1 MVRLLPVVKYGCNLF
16 CVPDESI
23 IMKKSLKI
31 SLALITV
38 LWMVP
43 AGWAAMLQTPLQ
55 ATAGVV
61 PPNVMF
67 TLDDSGS
74 MGFECLPDDLCIGDS
89 RVGTMP
95 DSIGDWKYG
104 VATYDKVIT
113 KIVDGPCIAWDRRGN
128 CTKYGPDT
136 VTSTLDPKI
145 FNRKMR
151 SAAVNPLYYNP
162 AVRYFPWLK
171 ADGTRFPSYPGT
183 AARDF
188 PETSGSTAVRN
199 LVTPIDIARNW
210 CTTSSNCTNET
221 QSVYFAQY
229 FNKTGA
235 DVNSNDSYTQV
246 LIQASGNYPK
256 GVARTDCTST
266 ANACTFDEEL
276 QNFSNW
282 YSYHRSRIRVAI
294 AGTAEAFYSVPATY
308 RVGYGRINKDT
319 TSSIDGSSNISTVE
333 KGVRSFVTGSE
344 GNKDSFYTWLFQQQ
358 PRSGGTPLR
367 RAMDAVGQ
375 YYSYTGNKGPWGANP
390 GTEDTNPQLA
400 CRRAFHML
408 MTDGMWNGE
417 AAATSAATGNVD
429 NESGSTITGPGSQSY
444 RYTASRPH
452 SDSYSSTLAD
462 VAMYYWKNDLH
473 TTLENGVKASS
484 LNPAFWQHMVNYT
497 ISFGVLGTLDPAV
510 DLPALTSG
518 TKSWPQPGDDKNENI
533 DDLWHAAVNSRGK
546 YISASNTTEYSGAL
560 KSIIDDIAA
569 VNGSEAGVGVS
580 ARTVSAATATRKYE
594 AEFSSSNW
602 SGDVKAVNLT
612 ASGNDSGTAWTA
624 VANMP
629 VHGSRNIVTYNKDA
643 TGSKGVAFTW
653 ANLTDTMRTTLFGQ
667 TTGGEGLVN
676 YLRGDRTG
684 ETGTYRPRT
693 STLGDIV
700 NSTPILVKDQVDGQ
714 YGFLPSGAAGK
725 ATYWRFQAAKK
736 LRQAQLF
743 VGANDGMLHAFS
755 DANGAE
761 TFAFMPDSLLGKVK
775 KLAALDY
782 SHEYFVDGPMTEA
795 DVYDTTDSKWR
806 NLVVGGTGAGAKSL
820 FAINVPVP
828 AYAPTATT
836 PPAALTASE
845 SAPGAADILWSI
857 SNTTT
862 DFSELGYVLQAP
874 EHGVMKDGRWVVIVG
889 NGYESASG
897 KAQLFVIN
905 AVTGALIKILDTGV
919 GSTTSP
925 NGLGGVRVVR
935 NAQKQIVAAYAGDL
949 MGNLW
954 KFDFSSDVP
963 ANWQVAFGTTGAARN
978 PLFKTAAAE
987 PITAA
992 PTYTLHPSGGVMVLF
1007 GSGKSHEIG
1016 DDGVTAQRALYGVWD
1031 KVKLGEASTTAADRV
1046 TDAATIVAQALTSSA
1061 LTDTTGT
1068 FYGLTVTP
1076 VDYAT
1081 KRGWRLPL
1089 TIGSGQRLVD
1099 DPEMAGGLVF
1109 MQTMTPSA
1117 ALAGCTVS
1125 NVTRFGFLLDPFM
1138 KAIEQPTFDTNGD
1151 AVFSSG
1157 DKKLAAAAMLTGSGP
1172 ATMVREA
1179 GKNRY
1184 RLTQARTN
1192 NNPIGQ
1198 GVPSVSK
1205 RYWRQ
1210 IVSPPN

>member
-1 MVRLLPVVKYGCNLF
+1 
-16 CVPDESI
+16 
-23 IMKKSLKI
+23 MKKSFKNC
-31 SLALITV
+31 LALMATIWV
-38 LWMVP
+38 AQ

-74 MGFECLPDDLCIGDS
+74 MGFECLPDDLCIGSGRDGQ

-95 DSIGDWKYG
+95 DIGDWKYG
-104 VATYDKVIT
+104 VATYDKTVT
-113 KIVDGPCIAWDRRGN
+113 TTTQGECIRWWLFG
-128 CTKYGPDT
+128 CFEYGPAVT
-136 VTSTLDPKI
+136 TSTVMPYI

-171 ADGTRFPSYPGT
+171 SDGTRYPSYPGT

-188 PETSGSTAVRN
+188 PEISGSTAVRD
-199 LVTPIDIARNW
+199 LVTPINIRRNW
-210 CTTSSNCTNET
+210 CTSSNSCVDET
-221 QSVYFAQY
+221 QSVYLAQY
-229 FNKTGA
+229 FNKTGS
-235 DVNSNDSYTQV
+235 DVNNVSSYTQV
-246 LIQASGNYPK
+246 LIQSGRSYPK
-256 GVARTDCTST
+256 AVTRTDCTST
-266 ANACTFDEEL
+266 ANACTYEEEL

-282 YSYHRSRIRVAI
+282 YSYHRSRMRVAI

-319 TSSIDGSSNISTVE
+319 AESIDGSSNISTVE
-333 KGVRSFVTGSE
+333 KGVRSFVSGSS
-344 GNKDSFYTWLFQQQ
+344 GNKDSFYNWLFQQQ
-358 PRSGGTPLR
+358 PRQGGTPLR

-375 YYSYTGNKGPWGANP
+375 YYSTTANRGPWGANP
-390 GTEDTNPQLA
+390 GTDETTPQLA
-400 CRRAFHML
+400 CRRSFHML
-408 MTDGMWNGE
+408 MTDGMWNNE
-417 AAATSAATGNVD
+417 AAATSAARDNVD
-429 NESGSTITGPGSQSY
+429 NVNGSTITGPGSQSY
-444 RYTASRPH
+444 SYTASRPYK
-452 SDSYSSTLAD
+452 DDYSNTLAD

-473 TTLENGVKASS
+473 PTLANGVKASS

-497 ISFGVLGTLDPAV
+497 ISFGVLGTLDPVV

-518 TKSWPQPGDDKNENI
+518 TKTWPAPGNDKNENI

-546 YISASNTTEYSGAL
+546 YINASNTTEYAGAL

-580 ARTVSAATATRKYE
+580 ARTVSAATTTRKYE

-602 SGDVKAVNLT
+602 SGDVKAINLT
-612 ASGNDSGTAWTA
+612 ASGSDGSTAWTA

-629 VHGSRNIVTYNKDA
+629 AHGSRNIITYNKNA
-643 TGSKGVAFTW
+643 TGTKGVAFTW
-653 ANLTDTMRTTLFGQ
+653 ANLTDTMRTSLYGD

-684 ETGTYRPRT
+684 EAGTYRPRT
-693 STLGDIV
+693 SALGDIV
-700 NSTPILVKDQVDGQ
+700 NSTPILVKDQFDGQ
-714 YGFLPSGAAGK
+714 YGFLPSEAAGK
-725 ATYWRFQAAKK
+725 DTYWRFQAAKK

-755 DANGAE
+755 DTNGAE
-761 TFAFMPDSLLGKVK
+761 TFAFIPDALLGKLK

-795 DVYDTTDSKWR
+795 DVYDTTASKWR

-828 AYAPTATT
+828 VYSKTATT
-836 PPAALTASE
+836 PPAALTVAE

-857 SNTTT
+857 SSDTT
-862 DFSELGYVLQAP
+862 DFGELGYVLQTP

-889 NGYESASG
+889 NGYESAAG
-897 KAQLFVIN
+897 KAQLFVID
-905 AVTGALIKILDTGV
+905 AITGALIKKLDTGV

-935 NAQKQIVAAYAGDL
+935 NAQKEIVAAYAGDL

-954 KFDFSSDVP
+954 KFDFSSNDP
-963 ANWQVAFGTTGAARN
+963 ANWQIAFGTTDGARN
-978 PLFKTAAAE
+978 PLYKTATAE

-1007 GSGKSHEIG
+1007 GTGKIHEIG

-1031 KVKLGEASTTAADRV
+1031 KVPLGATSTTAADRV
-1046 TDAATIVAQALTSSA
+1046 TDAASIVAQALTSSA

-1076 VDYAT
+1076 VDFAS

-1125 NVTRFGFLLDPFM
+1125 SVTRFGFLLDPFM
-1138 KAIEQPTFDTNGD
+1138 KAIEQATFDTNGD
-1151 AVFSSG
+1151 AVFSAD
-1157 DKKLAAAAMLTGSGP
+1157 DKLLAVATMLTGSGP

-1184 RLTQARTN
+1184 RMTQARPN
-1192 NNPIGQ
+1192 GNGNPISRGMS
-1198 GVPSVSK
+1198 GVSQ